1 MKYVFKSTI
10 NCGNCKASVAPHLD
24 GEQRIISWSVDLEHP
39 DRLLTVETDG
49 MDEEE
54 VIRLVRG
61 AGYKLELRAAGEQS
75 VQTNEG

>member
-24 GEQRIISWSVDLEHP
+24 GEESITSWSVDLEHP

-49 MDEEE
+49 LDDEQ

-61 AGYKLELRAAGEQS
+61 AGYKLELQAAGGES